1 MKNTV
6 KLIFGMFAFL
16 AAFNYISCQDPENSG
31 EDIPNV
37 TLPGTSGSSSNPN
50 DIFASERFFSAYIR
64 LILYEIVTKSY
75 SIPMFSR
82 PRIKN
87 WRNSITRFI
96 IPKTGSTVVFL
107 FE

>member
-16 AAFNYISCQDPENSG
+16 AAFNYISCKAPENSG

-50 DIFASERFFSAYIR
+50 DIFAG
-64 LILYEIVTKSY
+64 KSFTEEY
-75 SIPMFSR
+75 
-82 PRIKN
+82 
-87 WRNSITRFI
+87 
-96 IPKTGSTVVFL
+96 
-107 FE
+107 